1 MSVVLIESIGIAAF
15 ITNVIGNLL
24 LARKSE
30 RGWWIRIVSIVL
42 WFVYAQNTS
51 SVAMTLNA
59 VTFFGI
65 NVYGLL
71 KWRADRLRGATP

>member
-1 MSVVLIESIGIAAF
+1 MIEELIGVAAF
-15 ITNVIGNLL
+15 VTNVIGNLL
-24 LARKSE
+24 LAQKNE
-30 RGWWIRIVSIVL
+30 RGWWIRIVSIML

-71 KWRADRLRGATP
+71 KWRKERLSGCDAQA